1 MKLKNK
7 LLTLLAVFV
16 PLVSSSCQSLN
27 DETRD
32 YDDYVHTSVKDVFS
46 HVEDHYV
53 VYLYRT
59 KCGTCEEIKSSLFDF
74 VDRQK
79 SVAGGWRFYF
89 LEYERKNENP
99 SNDVL
104 VNLTRHDDSLFVD
117 ETGDVPTSRYDEFF
131 DDIRSKNVGVKD
143 VREMTY
149 YFTPTMYVV
158 ETDKTDGRHVVT
170 DVVVESQNVLE
181 WITNER

>member
-16 PLVSSSCQSLN
+16 PLVSSSCQSSPV
-27 DETRD
+27 ETRD
-32 YDDYVHTSVKDVFS
+32 YDDYVHTTVEDILR
-46 HVEDHYV
+46 HDEDHYV

-59 KCGTCEEIKSSLFDF
+59 KCGTCEEIKSSVFDF

-158 ETDKTDGRHVVT
+158 ETDKTDGRHFVS
-170 DVVVESQNVLE
+170 DVVIESQNVLE